1 MSTKKWQ
8 KQRDR
13 ARDVLSREVGFVQKP
28 HGGRLRVALAFP
40 NTYWV
45 GMSNLGFQTV
55 YRLFNA
61 EDDIVCERFFLPPK
75 QELAELS
82 AAKTPLVTLE
92 SQTPVGDFDVIAF
105 SVSFEWDYVNV
116 LTLLRLAGVPAHAA
130 ERSPRHPLVVIGG
143 AVTFVNPEPL
153 APFADVI
160 AAGEGEVLIPG
171 LRRAVAA
178 ATDRDDLL
186 RLLATERGFYIPSL
200 YEPHYADDGTL
211 AGYTVRPGV
220 EAPLPVRKAALKV
233 TDAVDPPATGIFT
246 PDTEFGSRFLVEVV
260 RGCANLCRFCWAGYN
275 YLPVRAFP
283 TDRILQLAREAR
295 THSSRVGLVSIALC
309 DHPDIERILANLLEM
324 GYAISPASLRLDDLT
339 ESIVRVLRESGE
351 RTITIAPETGSD
363 RLRRVINKTVTN
375 DEILDR
381 ADLIFAN
388 GIENLKLY
396 YMIGLPTETDD
407 DLVAIRELTLQIRDR
422 MMKHGRPKGQIG
434 RIIAS
439 VNPLIPKPGTAYQW
453 LPMEDP
459 AIVDRKIKRLRRL
472 TADIDNVFF
481 NIKSE
486 RHSYY
491 QALLSLGD
499 RRVAPAIAAA
509 ERNGQNWR
517 AAVDE
522 AGIDGDFYIFRD
534 RSRDAALPWDI
545 IDGGMKRAFFEA
557 EFEKSL
563 REEWTLPPKRAQ
575 ENLKLLPLVDA

>member
-1 MSTKKWQ
+1 MKSWE
-8 KQRDR
+8 QRER
-13 ARDVLSREVGFVQKP
+13 ARLVLSKETGYVRKP
-28 HGGRLRVALAFP
+28 HGDRLRVALAFP

-55 YRLFNA
+55 YRLFNGQ
-61 EDDIVCERFFLPPK
+61 DDVVCERVFLPPK
-75 QELAELS
+75 QELAELLAS
-82 AAKTPLVTLE
+82 KTALLTLE
-92 SQTPVGDFDVIAF
+92 SQTPLSDFDVVAF

-116 LTLLRLAGVPAHAA
+116 LTLLRLAGIPRYAA
-130 ERSPRHPLVVIGG
+130 ERTDRDPLIVIGG

-160 AAGEGEVLIPG
+160 AAGEGEVLVPALERAFG
-171 LRRAVAA
+171 EASDRRE
-178 ATDRDDLL
+178 LL
-186 RLLATERGFYIPSL
+186 RLLSRERGFYIPAF
-200 YEPHYADDGTL
+200 YEPQYGPDGALTGYGTTA
-211 AGYTVRPGV
+211 AGAAA
-220 EAPLPVRKAALKV
+220 EAVAPIRKAAV
-233 TDAVDPPATGIFT
+233 RTTDALDPPATSIFT

-283 TDRILQLAREAR
+283 ADRILDLAQAAR
-295 THSSRVGLVSIALC
+295 VYASRAGLVSIALC
-309 DHPDIERILANLLEM
+309 DHPEIDRILARLFEM

-339 ESIVRVLRESGE
+339 EAIVRVLRASGE

-363 RLRRVINKTVTN
+363 RLRRVVNKTVTN

-381 ADLIFAN
+381 AELIFAS

-396 YMIGLPTETDD
+396 YMIGLPTETDE
-407 DLVAIRELTLQIRDR
+407 DLVAIRDLTLQMRDR
-422 MMKHGRPKGQIG
+422 MLKYARGRGTIG
-434 RIIAS
+434 RIVGS

-459 AIVDRKIKRLRRL
+459 SVTDKKIKRLRTL
-472 TADIDNVFF
+472 VADIDNVFF

-499 RRVAPAIAAA
+499 RRVAPVVEAA

-517 AAVDE
+517 AAVAETGVD
-522 AGIDGDFYIFRD
+522 ADFYIFRD
-534 RSRDAALPWDI
+534 RSRDTALPWDI
-545 IDGGMKRAFFEA
+545 IDGGMKASFFQA
-557 EFEKSL
+557 EYAKAL
-563 REEWTLPPKRAQ
+563 REEWTLPPKRQQ
-575 ENLKLLPLVDA
+575 ENARLLPVIP